1 MNEPSDDQS
10 LPPQSARTF
19 RHARTV
25 FAVVAFIVPRDR
37 RDDWKREW
45 EAEIWHFLATN
56 APGIRGSLGALWRL
70 LGALPHAIWL
80 RQLDWRTEMLRH
92 DMTFALRNM
101 IRRPAFALLV
111 TATLGVGIGVNT
123 AMFTVVNSV
132 LIQPL
137 PYRHAERLVY
147 MYGSFSKYDRASI
160 SPPDFL
166 DYRAANTVFE
176 SFAAH
181 RFPGSAA
188 ITGSGDAER
197 VSATDVTAN
206 YFTTLGVAPLRGRTF
221 AAAEEEGA
229 ASVAII
235 SYGLWQRRFGGDASI
250 LEKPLTIDGRPHRII
265 GVMPPILDRT
275 LSVDVWRPLQ
285 LHGPDM
291 AIRRFHFLRAI
302 GRLKPGVTLQQAQA
316 SMDVVAKRLEAT
328 YPENATWHLNLLP
341 YRAVIVG
348 DIGRALMFLL
358 VAVGLVLLIAC
369 GNVASLLLARATTRQ
384 GEIAIRTAL
393 GASRKRL
400 VQQLVTESLMLAV
413 AGGAAGFVL
422 ATWLVH
428 TLRAIGNGILPRL
441 AEVNIDGSVLGFT
454 MALSLVTG
462 LLFGVAP
469 ALHAAR
475 DDLARSLA
483 SIGRTSGSRGTVR
496 ARDLLVIAQ
505 VALSLVL
512 LAGAGLLFR
521 SLWNLE
527 HVSPGFD
534 AGHVLASEIFLPEE
548 RYADRAAQQQF
559 WERLVA
565 DTRALPGVKSASL
578 TSMLPLRGGGD
589 TRFWIEGQDRTPE
602 RAQAA
607 QINVVAD
614 DYFSTMRIPIV
625 RGRALGREDRTGP
638 NTLLISET
646 MAHRIFPATDPIGR
660 RLVVDFGKNPFIGE
674 IVGVV
679 GNVSAFGVDATP
691 PDVFYFSIHQSGGFG
706 RGFMN
711 LVVRTD
717 GDPSAAASPIRAA
730 LAAIDKDI
738 PLAGVRTMEEIVA
751 DSMSRQRFTTRLL
764 IGFALAAALLAVV
777 GLYGVLAFVVGQ
789 RTRELGVRIAL
800 GASRRRV
807 FTLVVAR
814 GMKIV
819 CAGIALGLIGALL
832 TTRLVTSLLFEVEA
846 NDPIVLASV
855 TGALALAALL
865 ACVLPARQATRVDP
879 ISALRSEA

>member
-1 MNEPSDDQS
+1 MTESSGDES
-10 LPPQSARTF
+10 LSPRQARTF
-19 RHARTV
+19 RQVRTV
-25 FAVVAFIVPRDR
+25 VAAVSIIAPRDR
-37 RDDWKREW
+37 RDDWRREW

-56 APGIRGSLGALWRL
+56 PPRARTTLRVLWRL
-70 LGALPHAIWL
+70 LGAVPHAVWL
-80 RQLDWRTEMLRH
+80 RQLDWRTEMLLQ
-92 DMTFALRNM
+92 DLSFALRNM
-101 IRRPAFALLV
+101 IRRPAFAFLV
-111 TATLGVGIGVNT
+111 TSTLGLGIGVNT

-137 PYRHAERLVY
+137 PYKNAERLVY
-147 MYGSFSKYDRASI
+147 MYGSFSKFDRASI

-176 SFAAH
+176 AFAAQ
-181 RFPGSAA
+181 RLAGSAA

-206 YFTTLGVAPLRGRTF
+206 YFATLGVVPLRGRSF
-221 AAAEEEGA
+221 APAEEENA

-235 SYGLWQRRFGGDASI
+235 SYGLWQRRFGGDAAI
-250 LEKPLTIDGRPHRII
+250 LDKTLTIDGRPHRII
-265 GVMPPILDRT
+265 GVMPPVLDRT
-275 LSVDVWRPLQ
+275 LAVDVWRPLQ
-285 LHGPDM
+285 LHGPGM
-291 AIRRFHFLRAI
+291 GVRRFHFLRAI
-302 GRLKPGVTLQQAQA
+302 GRLEPGVTLQQAQA

-328 YPENATWHLNLLP
+328 YPENATWHLNMRP
-341 YRAVIVG
+341 YRDVIVG
-348 DIGRALMFLL
+348 SIGRALMFLL
-358 VAVGLVLLIAC
+358 AAVGLVLLIAC
-369 GNVASLLLARATTRQ
+369 GNVASLLLARATTRE

-413 AGGAAGFVL
+413 AGGLAGLVL
-422 ATWLVH
+422 AMWLVH

-441 AEVNIDGSVLGFT
+441 AEVDIDGTVLMFT
-454 MALSLVTG
+454 MALSFVTG

-483 SIGRTSGSRGTVR
+483 SLGRSSGSRATVR

-505 VALSLVL
+505 VALSLML

-521 SLWNLE
+521 SLWNLQ

-534 AGHVLASEIFLPEE
+534 ARHVLASEVFLPEK
-548 RYADRAAQQQF
+548 RYTDRADQQQF

-602 RAQAA
+602 RAQSA

-614 DYFSTMRIPIV
+614 DYFATMRIPIV
-625 RGRALGREDRTGP
+625 RGRPLGREDRTGP

-646 MAHRIFPATDPIGR
+646 MARRIFPRTDPIGQ
-660 RLVVDFGKNPFIGE
+660 RLVVDFGKEPFIGE
-674 IVGVV
+674 IVGVA
-679 GNVSAFGVDATP
+679 GNVAAFGVDAVP
-691 PDVFYFSIHQSGGFG
+691 PDVFYFSIHQPGGFG

-711 LVVRTD
+711 LVVRTE
-717 GDPSAAASPIRAA
+717 GDPATAASPIRAT

-738 PLAGVRTMEEIVA
+738 PLAGVRTMEEIVG

-764 IGFALAAALLAVV
+764 IGFALAAGLLAVV

-789 RTRELGVRIAL
+789 RTRELGVRMAL

-832 TTRLVTSLLFEVEA
+832 TTRLVTSLLFEVKA

-855 TGALALAALL
+855 SGALGFAALL

-879 ISALRSEA
+879 IRALRSEA

>member
-1 MNEPSDDQS
+1 
-10 LPPQSARTF
+10 
-19 RHARTV
+19 
-25 FAVVAFIVPRDR
+25 
-37 RDDWKREW
+37 
-45 EAEIWHFLATN
+45 
-56 APGIRGSLGALWRL
+56 
-70 LGALPHAIWL
+70 
-80 RQLDWRTEMLRH
+80 MLRH

-137 PYRHAERLVY
+137 PYKHAERLVY

-176 SFAAH
+176 SFAAQ
-181 RFPGSAA
+181 RYPGSAA
-188 ITGSGDAER
+188 ITGSGGAER

-206 YFTTLGVAPLRGRTF
+206 YFTTLGVAPLRGRAF
-221 AAAEEEGA
+221 ATAEEEGA

-250 LEKPLTIDGRPHRII
+250 LDKALTIDGRPHRII

-285 LHGPDM
+285 LHGPAM

-302 GRLKPGVTLQQAQA
+302 GRLKPGVTVQQAQA

-341 YRAVIVG
+341 YREVIVG
-348 DIGRALMFLL
+348 NIGRALMFLL

-384 GEIAIRTAL
+384 AEIAIRTAL

-400 VQQLVTESLMLAV
+400 VQQLVTESLMLAI

-428 TLRAIGNGILPRL
+428 TLRAVGTGILPRL
-441 AEVNIDGSVLGFT
+441 AEVSIDGTVLGFT

-483 SIGRTSGSRGTVR
+483 SIGRTSGSRATVR

-512 LAGAGLLFR
+512 LAGAGLLVR
-521 SLWNLE
+521 SLWNLQ

-534 AGHVLASEIFLPEE
+534 ARHVLASEIFLPEE

-565 DTRALPGVKSASL
+565 DTRALPGVQSASL

-646 MAHRIFPATDPIGR
+646 MAQRIFPGTDPIGR
-660 RLVVDFGKNPFIGE
+660 RLVVDFGKNPFIGD

-711 LVVRTD
+711 LVVRTE

-738 PLAGVRTMEEIVA
+738 PLAGLRTMEEIVA

-764 IGFALAAALLAVV
+764 IGFAFAAALLAVV

-807 FTLVVAR
+807 FVLVVAR

-819 CAGIALGLIGALL
+819 SAGIALGLIGALL
-832 TTRLVTSLLFEVEA
+832 TTRLVTNLLFEVKA